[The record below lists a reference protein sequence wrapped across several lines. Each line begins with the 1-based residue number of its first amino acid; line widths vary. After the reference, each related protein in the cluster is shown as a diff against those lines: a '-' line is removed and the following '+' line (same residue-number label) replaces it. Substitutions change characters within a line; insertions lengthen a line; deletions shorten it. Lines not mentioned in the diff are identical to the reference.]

1 MKNQRASSKNVCSTI
16 FLKSFSSSFFHF
28 ESSLKISVEAI
39 LWAPSTGNVAMSS
52 SSGVEIFNL
61 IHDHSSSC
69 LFILF
74 HVHFGH
80 CHILSLEFCPLRPA
94 QVGEMGIPRWKALLD
109 SSDTETVRGHSV
121 QFHCALQLYMVN
133 LVSLFHFLR

>member
-1 MKNQRASSKNVCSTI
+1 MNQRASSKNVSSTKW
-16 FLKSFSSSFFHF
+16 FLIIVPHFPHLSFTLK
-28 ESSLKISVEAI
+28 LKISVEAI

-52 SSGVEIFNL
+52 SSGAFSLLLEQ
-61 IHDHSSSC
+61 
-69 LFILF
+69 FIPF

-80 CHILSLEFCPLRPA
+80 CHILSLEFYPLRPA

-121 QFHCALQLYMVN
+121 QFQYCALQLYMVN

>member
-1 MKNQRASSKNVCSTI
+1 MNQRASSKNVSSTKW
-16 FLKSFSSSFFHF
+16 FLIIVPHFPHLSFTLK
-28 ESSLKISVEAI
+28 LKIFVEAI

-52 SSGVEIFNL
+52 SSGAF
-61 IHDHSSSC
+61 SC
-69 LFILF
+69 LFIPF
-74 HVHFGH
+74 HVHIGH

-121 QFHCALQLYMVN
+121 QFQYCALQLYMVN
-133 LVSLFHFLR
+133 LVSLFHVLR